1 MNKKTWVIIGA
12 SALGLYFLLRNG
24 GKGTSVMKGDGNVD
38 TKMGFDGTRAKNLVP
53 DVYGRGVGK
62 DVYMNLN
69 GVGSTLMGNS
79 DVANMGG
86 QSTISIC
93 AACRDSVK
101 SNRYR
106 IDLPKIL

>member
-12 SALGLYFLLRNG
+12 SALGLYLLLRNG
-24 GKGTSVMKGDGNVD
+24 GKGTSVMKGDGKVD

-53 DVYGRGVGK
+53 DVYGRGIGR
-62 DVYMNLN
+62 DVYMSLN
-69 GVGSTLMGNS
+69 GVSETRTGNS
-79 DVANMGG
+79 DFANMGG

-101 SNRYR
+101 SNRYK
-106 IDLPKIL
+106 IDIPKIL